1 MLCELSEGADQVERK
16 ETWVGWEAESRQ
28 IAEGGKRRWFEGGG
42 RREEGAVKEDVK
54 EVRATLVG

>member
-16 ETWVGWEAESRQ
+16 ETQVGWEVVSRQ

-42 RREEGAVKEDVK
+42 RE
-54 EVRATLVG
+54 L